1 MLNKNSNR
9 GIPNVRAIVFAVVAA
24 SHAVLILFLAVNV
37 HSAPL
42 HHEIYEPVRVM
53 RLTDFDEIV
62 PPPPPPPRPPPPPM
76 VVPQDV
82 PVVEAIAEV
91 MIEVEVVPEQAVV
104 AAGTLVHQAS
114 PWDDFLP
121 AHRVTTP
128 PTFDERAIASALV
141 FPPLALRSGVEGRVM
156 LELFVDRNGVVQ
168 HVRVRREYPE
178 GWGFG
183 EAAQRVFA
191 GRRGSP
197 AVVDGG
203 PVAARFRYPI
213 SFRIR

>member
-1 MLNKNSNR
+1 
-9 GIPNVRAIVFAVVAA
+9 
-24 SHAVLILFLAVNV
+24 
-37 HSAPL
+37 
-42 HHEIYEPVRVM
+42 
-53 RLTDFDEIV
+53 LTDFDEIV
-62 PPPPPPPRPPPPPM
+62 PPPPPPPRPPPPPPPPP
-76 VVPQDV
+76 VPIPVDV

-104 AAGTLVHQAS
+104 APGTIITPVVAAVS
-114 PWDDFLP
+114 PWDDFLH
-121 AHRVTTP
+121 AHHVSVP
-128 PTFDERAIASALV
+128 PSFDERSIATALV
-141 FPPLALRSGVEGRVM
+141 FPPQALRSGIEGRVM
-156 LELFVDRNGVVQ
+156 LELFVDRDGAVQ
-168 HVRVRREYPE
+168 HVRILREEPE

>member
-1 MLNKNSNR
+1 MT
-9 GIPNVRAIVFAVVAA
+9 GVRAILFAAVAA
-24 SHAVLILFLAVNV
+24 AHAILILFLAVNV
-37 HSAPL
+37 HSAPI
-42 HHEIYEPVRVM
+42 HEVYEPVRVM

-62 PPPPPPPRPPPPPM
+62 PPPPPPPRPPPPPA
-76 VVPQDV
+76 VPAPTPAPQDA
-82 PVVEAIAEV
+82 PVIEAIAEV
-91 MIEVEVVPEQAVV
+91 MIEVETVPEQTVV
-104 AAGTLVHQAS
+104 APGTLVTQTAS

-121 AHRVTTP
+121 AHRVSMP
-128 PTFDERAIASALV
+128 PTFDERSIASDLV
-141 FPPLALRSGVEGRVM
+141 FPPLALRSGIAGRVM
-156 LELFVDRNGVVQ
+156 LELFVDRNGEVQ
-168 HVRVRREYPE
+168 HVRILREEPE

>member
-1 MLNKNSNR
+1 
-9 GIPNVRAIVFAVVAA
+9 VVAA
-24 SHAVLILFLAVNV
+24 AHAVLILFLAVNV

-42 HHEIYEPVRVM
+42 HYEIYEPVRVM

-62 PPPPPPPRPPPPPM
+62 PPPPPPPRPPPPPPPV

-104 AAGTLVHQAS
+104 AAGTIVTQTAS

-121 AHRVTTP
+121 AHRVSAP
-128 PTFDERAIASALV
+128 PTFDERAIAADLV
-141 FPPLALRSGVEGRVM
+141 FPSLALRSSIGGRVM

-168 HVRVRREYPE
+168 HVRILREEPE

-183 EAAQRVFA
+183 EAAQRVFV
-191 GRRGSP
+191 GRRGAP